1 MILCAFDVKTKIPLL
16 FQIFVIEL
24 VIFFMKHE
32 IKIYGDI
39 VPFKWLNDGSEYD
52 LKDLSDSLDALDIK
66 EGEEIKVRIHTFGG
80 DTTTAFAMYNLL
92 KRFKAENKISIRT
105 IVDGYCAS
113 SGVILLL
120 SGDRDKRTG
129 SKYLKPF
136 VHNAWSWMLSGDKKE
151 AKKIFEELDIV
162 DNEIAELYSE
172 ETTITKDLALQFM
185 NESRDLTVDE
195 CIKYGFYTELENVH
209 VVENSMIFNSIISR
223 NQENRKLIKNNMSEK
238 NKETQKKSILKQIEN
253 FLGLGTKNKI
263 VFTAENSELDFYEL
277 GEDDT
282 PKVGDKA
289 QFDGKPAGENNN
301 GEYVMASGETYKFE
315 GEELIEIIAKDDEG
329 TEDLQAENETLKEQV
344 SNLNKKIKTLE
355 TEKSTLNKKLSDAT
369 SIIQN
374 FKDFESEKPDEP
386 DESTRNPKPTPP
398 AKRNLFKHLNH

>member
-1 MILCAFDVKTKIPLL
+1 
-16 FQIFVIEL
+16 
-24 VIFFMKHE
+24 MKHE

-66 EGEEIKVRIHTFGG
+66 EGEELKVRIHTFGG
-80 DTTTAFAMYNLL
+80 DTTTAFGMYNLL
-92 KRFKAENKISIRT
+92 KRFKNENNISIRT

-120 SGDRDKRTG
+120 AGDKDKRTG

-136 VHNAWSWMLSGDKKE
+136 VHNAWLWQKTDQHE
-151 AKKIFEELDIV
+151 AKKVYEELVTV

-172 ETTITKDLALQFM
+172 ETTITKDIALQFM
-185 NESRDLTVDE
+185 KESRDLKVDE

-223 NQENRKLIKNNMSEK
+223 NQENRKLIKNNMSDK
-238 NKETQKKSILKQIEN
+238 NKEAERKNLWNQIEN
-253 FLGLGTKNKI
+253 FFKGAGPKNKI

-277 GEDDT
+277 GENDT

-289 QFDGKPAGENNN
+289 QFDGKPAGESNN
-301 GEYVMASGETYKFE
+301 GEYVMQSGETYKFT
-315 GEELIEIIAKDDEG
+315 GEELTEIVPKAV
-329 TEDLQAENETLKEQV
+329 EDSELQAENEALTVEVQNLKKQLKEKDTEI
-344 SNLNKKIKTLE
+344 SNLKSRNSEAIKIIE
-355 TEKSTLNKKLSDAT
+355 NFKKL
-369 SIIQN
+369 
-374 FKDFESEKPDEP
+374 ESGVGSGE
-386 DESTRNPKPTPP
+386 ESPRNPKPENPKP
-398 AKRNLFKHLNH
+398 ENRDLFKNLKL